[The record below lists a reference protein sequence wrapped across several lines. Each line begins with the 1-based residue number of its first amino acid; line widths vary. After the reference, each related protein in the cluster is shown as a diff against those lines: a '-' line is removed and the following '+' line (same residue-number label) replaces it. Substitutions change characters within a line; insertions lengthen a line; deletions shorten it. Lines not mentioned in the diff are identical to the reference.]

1 MLIYLCDDSESD
13 LLRLEH
19 YLTAYAKQKKLT
31 FELCRFSSGES
42 LLSSFQKAKVL
53 PELIFL
59 DIFMAELSGVDTAN
73 RLRDMHYEGG
83 IIFTTSSTEHA
94 MESYEV
100 DALYYLQK
108 PYDRT
113 HFENA
118 MLRCG
123 KLLQKASP
131 QFIFLRRKKE
141 FSIPYTNIVFFEAG
155 QAHSIFLH
163 TVSGIYTFHGTLT
176 QVAAQLTHAPCFL
189 AVGRSFLI
197 NLNHT
202 ADRQEND
209 LVMSDGSIVQIPLRK
224 QEEIFA
230 RISAWQS
237 Q

>member
-19 YLTAYAKQKKLT
+19 YLTAYAKQTKLT
-31 FELCRFSSGES
+31 FELCLFSSGES
-42 LLSSFQKAKVL
+42 LLSSFQKEKAL

-59 DIFMAELSGVDTAN
+59 DIFMAELSGVDTASQ
-73 RLRDMHYEGG
+73 LRDMHYEGG

-118 MLRCG
+118 MRRCG

-131 QFIFLRRKKE
+131 QFTFLRRKKS
-141 FSIPYTNIVFFEAG
+141 FPYHIPILSFSRQGKRTAFSCIRYPASIPFM
-155 QAHSIFLH
+155 AH
-163 TVSGIYTFHGTLT
+163 
-176 QVAAQLTHAPCFL
+176 
-189 AVGRSFLI
+189 
-197 NLNHT
+197 
-202 ADRQEND
+202 
-209 LVMSDGSIVQIPLRK
+209 
-224 QEEIFA
+224 
-230 RISAWQS
+230 
-237 Q
+237 